1 MGIRKEVFSILV
13 DDIRMG
19 TADSRIV
26 ADAIIHIAL
35 FFTNPEE
42 GLGDRRPLTGFQTY
56 QICMGIRNLSSLYHS
71 GVIGT
76 HRRYCSRL
84 YRYRYFLYTGNGKIE
99 LGHCLFLL
107 LCLLSGSLFSS
118 GLFSGGLLSGSLF
131 SSGLLSGGLLSGS
144 LLSGSLLS
152 GSLLSGG
159 LFSSGLLSGSLLS
172 GSLFSGG
179 LFSGG
184 LLSGGLFLMIIQQAE
199 HAHGLVCLR
208 LRLLHGLSRLLR
220 NNLLRRCNHR
230 HRRFCRCRNR
240 CFRLSEFFFHCSRR
254 RIGIALQKFLQ
265 LCHKSGIFSIIQPG
279 IGEDEVI
286 KHSRSLTGTECYQRH
301 ANHYR
306 LAGIDICQHMCRI
319 QNDRTGIYLI
329 GFRGKQCIRNAGQGA
344 QQYFFRNRLFHQP
357 EEGCLSGHVIMNV
370 PRSSYLGETC
380 GSKSLQQATC
390 QRPKADALQLITGL

>member
-1 MGIRKEVFSILV
+1 
-13 DDIRMG
+13 MG

-26 ADAIIHIAL
+26 ADAVIHIAL
-35 FFTNPEE
+35 FLTDPEE
-42 GLGDRRPLTGFQTY
+42 GLGDRRPLTGFQTH
-56 QICMGIRNLSSLYHS
+56 QISMGIRDLPILHHS

-76 HRRYCSRL
+76 HRRNLNRL
-84 YRYRYFLYTGNGKIE
+84 YRYRCFRYTGNGKIH
-99 LGHCLFLL
+99 LGRCLFLP
-107 LCLLSGSLFSS
+107 LCPFFLSQLSSSLFPSC
-118 GLFSGGLLSGSLF
+118 LFSGGLFPSC
-131 SSGLLSGGLLSGS
+131 LL
-144 LLSGSLLS
+144 
-152 GSLLSGG
+152 
-159 LFSSGLLSGSLLS
+159 
-172 GSLFSGG
+172 SGG

-184 LLSGGLFLMIIQQAE
+184 LFPSCLLSGGLFPSCLLSGCLLSGGLFPSCLLSGCLFLMVIQQAE

-230 HRRFCRCRNR
+230 HHRFCRCRNR

-306 LAGIDICQHMCRI
+306 LAGIGICQHMCRI
-319 QNDRTGIYLI
+319 QNDRTGIHLI
-329 GFRGKQCIRNAGQGA
+329 GFHGKQCIRNTVQGA

-370 PRSSYLGETC
+370 PRSSYLRETC